1 MNADDHYS
9 ALGVDRDA
17 SREVIEEAWRFRLMA
32 FHPDRFRDTAH
43 RERAE
48 EMSKRLNEAWQVLGD
63 PSARRRYDRRRPAV
77 TVNGVAAEPPARRPR
92 EVPCPTCMT
101 ISRVE
106 DPGGKELLLRCPGCQ
121 DQFAAIVSASLVERP
136 RLDRR
141 WWRIDYRMLLAAD
154 DGEGHI
160 VSFRKLPRE
169 LALADGMR
177 ISVVFRPGSDRP
189 AYAIAHH
196 GGVDMLFPVR

>member
-1 MNADDHYS
+1 MSPEDHY
-9 ALGVDRDA
+9 AVLGVDRDA
-17 SREVIEEAWRFRLMA
+17 SRDEIEDAWRFHLKA
-32 FHPDRFRDTAH
+32 FHPDRFQDTDH
-43 RERAE
+43 RGRAE
-48 EMSKRLNEAWQVLGD
+48 EMSKRLNAAWQVLGD
-63 PSARRRYDRRRPAV
+63 PAARRRYDRRRPSV
-77 TVNGVAAEPPARRPR
+77 SVNGAAAAAPARRPR
-92 EVPCPTCMT
+92 EIPCPTCMT

-121 DQFAAIVSASLVERP
+121 DQFAAIVGASLVERP
-136 RLDRR
+136 RLERR

-169 LALADGMR
+169 LSLADGMR
-177 ISVVFRPGSDRP
+177 ISVVFRAGTDQP